1 MLDAMQNTIL
11 NKPDSA
17 PKRPNSPSA
26 EVNKLESKFEDMFAK
41 AAQSKATKDAES
53 AQKVQDKGKGVGQDT
68 EGVLKNAIKGAQSKQ
83 GASALEANPTSSKT
97 ANTKAATPLAPF
109 DFKDDSGQDSKIAL
123 QEKIK
128 NAKDTKTP
136 EVNPLIEALSAP
148 LAAKEANKNAS
159 KETKVSGSELP
170 QSVGRDVKAQSVA
183 LNNVSTQAEQIQK
196 TPTPINMPAPQKA
209 GSEDKTLA
217 DVEKIATAKGL
228 NPSNITLEQE
238 KEKVAPKPKVIP
250 ESAKQSISY
259 EYENNVDRIA
269 IVQRGRNKPKNITSK
284 ISNEYPVASKTED
297 ESVNLN
303 SASLLKDRP
312 QIG

>member
-26 EVNKLESKFEDMFAK
+26 EVNKLESKFEDMLAK
-41 AAQSKATKDAES
+41 AAQSKTTKDTES
-53 AQKVQDKGKGVGQDT
+53 AQKAQDKGKGVGQDP
-68 EGVLKNAIKGAQSKQ
+68 EVVLKNTIKGAQSKQ
-83 GASALEANPTSSKT
+83 STSPLEAAPTGKTSS
-97 ANTKAATPLAPF
+97 AKAATSPAAF
-109 DFKDDSGQDSKIAL
+109 DFKDSNGQDSKIAL

-128 NAKDTKTP
+128 NTKDTKTP
-136 EVNPLIEALSAP
+136 EVNPLVEALSAP
-148 LAAKEANKNAS
+148 LAAKEANKNAP

-183 LNNVSTQAEQIQK
+183 LNNASTQAEQIQK
-196 TPTPINMPAPQKA
+196 TPTPINMSAPQKT
-209 GSEDKTLA
+209 GNEDKTLA

-238 KEKVAPKPKVIP
+238 EAKVTPKPKVIP

-269 IVQRGRNKPKNITSK
+269 IVQRGKNKPKNITSK
-284 ISNEYPVASKTED
+284 ISNEYPVASKTE
-297 ESVNLN
+297 EENVSIN